1 MNEEEIVYTMSELQ
15 VILKIGNNTAYKL
28 VKLNGFPSI
37 QIGKKILIPKSEL
50 NEWLKNNKNSKI
62 IL

>member
-15 VILKIGNNTAYKL
+15 VILKIGKNTAYKL
-28 VKLNGFPSI
+28 IKLKGFQSM
-37 QIGKKILIPKSEL
+37 QIGKKNIKQKNEL